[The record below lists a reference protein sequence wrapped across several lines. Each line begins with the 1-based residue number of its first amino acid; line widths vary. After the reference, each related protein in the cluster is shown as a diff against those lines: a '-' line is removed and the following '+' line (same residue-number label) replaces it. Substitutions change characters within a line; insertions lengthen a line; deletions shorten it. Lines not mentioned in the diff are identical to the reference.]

1 MTAAFDPAQAHAP
14 TPAAEPQRTPL
25 HALHQRLGGKIVP
38 FAGWALPVSYPEG
51 QVAEHRHARAA
62 AALFDVSHMGQVRL
76 DGPSFEAVA
85 AALETLLPADVL
97 GLPVGKQRYSQFTT
111 ADAGVVDDLMI
122 ARPPEGALGGVL
134 GPVFLVVNAANADT
148 DLALLQAGLPAGV
161 TATRLHERALLALQG
176 PEAVAALARVAP
188 AAADTLNALRFM
200 EGAVLELAGAAC
212 WVVRSGY
219 TGEDGVEISVP
230 ADQAV
235 ALAEALLADAAVKP
249 AGLGA
254 RDTLRLEAGLC
265 LHGHE
270 LDTTITPI
278 EAGLA
283 WSVPKVRR
291 AGGARAGG
299 YPGAARVEAQLREG
313 PARRRVGLLA
323 QERVPVRDGA
333 ALHDAAGRLVGR
345 VCSGTLSPGVAQ
357 PIAMAYVEAAS
368 AAEGTALFAQVRGRG
383 VPVTVSPLPFVP
395 HRYRRV

>member
-1 MTAAFDPAQAHAP
+1 MTAAFDPAQAPAP
-14 TPAAEPQRTPL
+14 TPPAEPQRTPL
-25 HALHQRLGGKIVP
+25 HGLHQRLGGKIVP

-278 EAGLA
+278 
-283 WSVPKVRR
+283 
-291 AGGARAGG
+291 
-299 YPGAARVEAQLREG
+299 
-313 PARRRVGLLA
+313 
-323 QERVPVRDGA
+323 
-333 ALHDAAGRLVGR
+333 
-345 VCSGTLSPGVAQ
+345 
-357 PIAMAYVEAAS
+357 
-368 AAEGTALFAQVRGRG
+368 
-383 VPVTVSPLPFVP
+383 
-395 HRYRRV
+395 